1 MNNNKSHMKTITK
14 IFAGLAMLGA
24 VACQMYEIDT
34 QMTPE
39 KAAASIR
46 MECSAVDTYTLP
58 AQNPGNITFNVSS
71 NTPWTITLSS
81 GADWLTVTPASS
93 ASSALITDVVVTA
106 QENTSPTDRSATLT
120 LRGDNIV
127 NGKTITI
134 KQDRAGKL
142 YITPMV
148 SDYSAVGGPLSF
160 TIQTNVP
167 WEVRSSE
174 GWLTFNRESGE
185 PDPDGRTMTIIAT
198 AAASNVLER
207 TATVTVTAGDQEESF
222 DVTQKGIFNVTA
234 LSDAFES
241 AGGSQVF
248 SIKTDLPWEI
258 TTDQS
263 WISFDATSGN
273 GDGSAKTI
281 TATATANDG
290 ALRKANVTVSAG
302 GVDKTFEVSQNG
314 FTFEIVA
321 PASTAMPAAGGEIV
335 LNVNT
340 NIAWEPATTVS
351 GWSVEKIDASS
362 FRVKMGYN
370 DIFKEK
376 VGKVSISGPG
386 GANADLELS
395 QELGFKFEGH
405 TEVLEDGSVKVYEDV
420 VSKVTTTESFRF
432 VKMTLNFG
440 DVHFTN
446 KGQLWVTTK
455 GTGDC
460 NIYNQI
466 TLGVKIRL
474 RTDGTMITGAKSTY
488 ANSEYAIT
496 VDEMNAMKT
505 YGFEVLPEPENV
517 SDKLDDGTVLP
528 HHVSKFIYNGTEKAT
543 LSSRSGIADDPT
555 VSNPYS
561 FGGNSENF
569 TATDSWFIVKSCT
582 IIPVEE

>member
-1 MNNNKSHMKTITK
+1 MKTITK

-46 MECSAVDTYTLP
+46 MECSAVDTYNLP

-106 QENTSPTDRSATLT
+106 QNNTNAFDRSATLT
-120 LRGDNIV
+120 LRGDNIANAKV
-127 NGKTITI
+127 VTI
-134 KQDRAGKL
+134 KQTRAGKL
-142 YITPMV
+142 FVTPMV
-148 SDYSAVGGPLSF
+148 SDYSAAGGPLSF
-160 TIQTNVP
+160 TIQTNQA
-167 WEVRSSE
+167 WTVRSSA
-174 GWLTFNRESGE
+174 GWLTFNRENGE
-185 PDPDGRTMTIIAT
+185 PDPEGRTLTIIAT
-198 AAASNVLER
+198 AAASTVLER

-222 DVTQKGIFNVTA
+222 DVVQKGTFTVTEISGVFDA
-234 LSDAFES
+234 LGEAKT
-241 AGGSQVF
+241 F
-248 SIKTDLPWEI
+248 SVKTDLPWEVSCDKGWL
-258 TTDQS
+258 T
-263 WISFDATSGN
+263 FDATSGT
-273 GDGSAKTI
+273 GDGTLKTI
-281 TATATANDG
+281 TATAAANDG

-302 GVDKTFEVSQNG
+302 GVDKTFEVSQAG

-321 PASTAMPAAGGEIV
+321 PASTDIPAVGGEII

-340 NIAWEPATTVS
+340 SINWDPSTDVS

-362 FRVKMGYN
+362 FKVKMGYN

-376 VGKVSISGPG
+376 TGKVSINGVG
-386 GANADLELS
+386 GAKDEIEFTQA
-395 QELGFKFEGH
+395 LGFKFEGH

-420 VSKVTTTESFRF
+420 VSKVTTTENFRF
-432 VKMTLNFG
+432 VKMTLTMG
-440 DVHFTN
+440 EVHFTD

-488 ANSEYAIT
+488 ANTEYAIS
-496 VDEMNAMKT
+496 VDEMNAMTT
-505 YGFEVLPEPENV
+505 YGFEVVPEPENV
-517 SDKLDDGTVLP
+517 SDTLDDSTVIP
-528 HHVSKFIYNGTEKAT
+528 HHVSRFIYNGTERAK

-569 TATDSWFIVKSCT
+569 TATESWFIVKSCT
-582 IIPVEE
+582 IIPVEG